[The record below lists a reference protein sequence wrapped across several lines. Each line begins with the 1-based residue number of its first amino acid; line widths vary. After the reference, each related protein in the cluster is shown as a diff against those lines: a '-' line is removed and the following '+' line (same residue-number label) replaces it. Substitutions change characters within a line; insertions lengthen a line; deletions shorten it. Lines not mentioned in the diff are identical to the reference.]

1 MNQLFGPETSPLG
14 SADRERDK
22 TALYTEAPVVAPD
35 TPQLHPQKPSFPWIT
50 VGVASVGF
58 LLFFQSLNLQLVQA
72 ASFRGRADRNS
83 VRLIAQPAP
92 RGLIV
97 DTNGEVLAS
106 NDRQLALTLN
116 PLSLPRR
123 KADREPIYTLLL
135 EKSGVAEAELTQAF
149 DTALQ
154 YADPIVLRS
163 NLSRDE
169 SLLFREWFAGTAGV
183 ELTEVPVRQYAAMP
197 SIAHVVGYVGRPRV
211 VDVARDASTVRSGQE
226 GVERFYDDLLTG
238 TPARQRAEVDAAG
251 RVVRSLDDPSQLTS
265 TPGKTLKLGIDT
277 RIQNLVAAALQK
289 ELLARKERFGELP
302 KFGATAIVMEP
313 GTGLIR
319 ALVSLPDYDP
329 NLFANGITGE
339 QYAGLTENPGKPLF
353 NRATTGT
360 YPPGSTVKPAL
371 AALGLEAGVIAPN
384 TTVTTPAFI
393 ELGGTRFPDWTL
405 HGRTNTRQAIAES
418 NNIFFY
424 AVGGGWEGGGIRGLG
439 IAALDA
445 GYRKVGYGSQTGID
459 LPTEAAGVVP
469 NPEWKQS
476 VLGERWFTGDTYNAS
491 IGQGY
496 LQTTPIQVASV
507 TSTLANGGTRYA
519 PRLAQ
524 ATIDSETGVET
535 VIPPVITASSVID
548 TQWLQVVREGMRQ
561 TVTAGSARP
570 LNTLSVTSAGKTGT
584 AQIRSGDLVLTHAW
598 FTGFAPYEDPRYT
611 ITVLIEAGG
620 DSYRSAVPV
629 AREILAGIFQ
639 ETPPAE
645 VEVAS
650 EFQGER

>member
-1 MNQLFGPETSPLG
+1 MNQPFGPETSPLG
-14 SADRERDK
+14 SAQSERDK
-22 TALYTEAPVVAPD
+22 TSLYTEAPVVAPD
-35 TPQLHPQKPSFPWIT
+35 TPQLHPTRPQFPWIT
-50 VGVASVGF
+50 VGICSVGA
-58 LLFFQSLNLQLVQA
+58 LLFYQSLNLQLIQA
-72 ASFRGRADRNS
+72 TSFRGRADQNS
-83 VRLIAQPAP
+83 IRLIAQPAP

-97 DTNGEVLAS
+97 DTNGVVLAS

-123 KADREPIYTLLL
+123 KDDREPIYALLL

-154 YADPIVLRS
+154 FADPIVLRA

-169 SLLFREWFAGTAGV
+169 ALLFREWFANTPGV
-183 ELTEVPVRQYAAMP
+183 ELTQVPIRQYAAVP
-197 SIAHVVGYVGRPRV
+197 SLAHVVGYVGRPRV
-211 VDVARDASTVRSGQE
+211 VDVARDASTVRAGQE
-226 GVERFYDDLLTG
+226 GIERSYDELLTG

-251 RVVRSLDDPSQLTS
+251 RIVRSLDDPSQLTS
-265 TPGKTLKLGIDT
+265 EPGKTLKLGIDS
-277 RIQNLVAAALQK
+277 RIQTLVAEALQK
-289 ELLARKERFGELP
+289 ELAARTERFGVLP
-302 KFGATAIVMEP
+302 TFGATAIVMEP
-313 GTGLIR
+313 STGLVR

-329 NLFANGITGE
+329 NLFATGITNE
-339 QYAGLTENPGKPLF
+339 QYASLINSPGKPLF
-353 NRATTGT
+353 NRATLGT

-393 ELGGTRFPDWTL
+393 ELGGTRFPDWKL
-405 HGRTNTRQAIAES
+405 HGRTTTRQAIAES

-424 AVGGGWEGGGIRGLG
+424 AVGGGWEAGGIRGLG

-459 LPTEAAGVVP
+459 LPTEATGVVP

-496 LQTTPIQVASV
+496 LQTTPLQVASV
-507 TSTLANGGTRYA
+507 TNTIANGGTRYA

-524 ATIDSETGVET
+524 AIIDVATGTETA
-535 VIPPVITASSVID
+535 IPPTALARNVID
-548 TQWLQVVREGMRQ
+548 DQWLSVVREGMRQ

-598 FTGFAPYEDPRYT
+598 FTGFAPYDDPRYT
-611 ITVLIEAGG
+611 VTVLIEAGG
-620 DSYRSAVPV
+620 DSFRSAVPV
-629 AREILAGIFQ
+629 ARAILAGIFQ
-639 ETPPAE
+639 ETPPTS
-645 VEVAS
+645 VDVAS